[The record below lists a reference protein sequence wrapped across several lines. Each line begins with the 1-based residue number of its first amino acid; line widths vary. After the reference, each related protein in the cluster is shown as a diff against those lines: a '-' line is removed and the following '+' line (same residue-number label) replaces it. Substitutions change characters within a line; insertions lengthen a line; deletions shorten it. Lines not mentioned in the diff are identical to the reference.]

1 MPKITRIVQQA
12 KQRDRYSIFVDD
24 KYSFSLSENALLA
37 SKLASGQEL
46 TQQQVD
52 DYKQLSAEDKLF
64 NRALRYVAMRP
75 RTVWEMQTYLER
87 KGSPAPQTAQ
97 ITNKLIDLALLDDEK
112 YALAFVRDRAL
123 LRPTSVRKMIAEL
136 RKRRVPEE
144 VIQLTVQGESTDEQT
159 ALRAVIAKA
168 KRQAKY
174 RNDEQKL
181 MQYLA
186 RQGFNYGDI
195 KAAIDQDSDY

>member
-1 MPKITRIVQQA
+1 
-12 KQRDRYSIFVDD
+12 
-24 KYSFSLSENALLA
+24 
-37 SKLASGQEL
+37 
-46 TQQQVD
+46 
-52 DYKQLSAEDKLF
+52 
-64 NRALRYVAMRP
+64 
-75 RTVWEMQTYLER
+75 
-87 KGSPAPQTAQ
+87 
-97 ITNKLIDLALLDDEK
+97 
-112 YALAFVRDRAL
+112 
-123 LRPTSVRKMIAEL
+123 
-136 RKRRVPEE
+136 VPEE
-144 VIQLTVQGESTDEQT
+144 VIQITIQDESTDEQT